1 MALLKDHTQP
11 VCFARLCDCYYPG
24 TSWPFLTCHLVIHT
38 CVRTERNLSEKMN
51 QSEATS
57 VDVTNDSEHSNVG
70 EGMINCYGSPV
81 GRIAVSHRSTEFSR
95 TSGEAS
101 RVVSSIDFENISQ

>member
-1 MALLKDHTQP
+1 M
-11 VCFARLCDCYYPG
+11 R
-24 TSWPFLTCHLVIHT
+24 S
-38 CVRTERNLSEKMN
+38 ERNLSEKMN

-70 EGMINCYGSPV
+70 EGLINCYGSPV
-81 GRIAVSHRSTEFSR
+81 GLIAVLHRNTDFSR
-95 TSGEAS
+95 TSGEGS

>member
-1 MALLKDHTQP
+1 MRSEK
-11 VCFARLCDCYYPG
+11 
-24 TSWPFLTCHLVIHT
+24 
-38 CVRTERNLSEKMN
+38 NLSEKMN

-70 EGMINCYGSPV
+70 DGLINCYGSPV
-81 GRIAVSHRSTEFSR
+81 GRTAVSHGNTEFSQ
-95 TSGEAS
+95 TTGEGS

>member
-1 MALLKDHTQP
+1 M
-11 VCFARLCDCYYPG
+11 R
-24 TSWPFLTCHLVIHT
+24 I
-38 CVRTERNLSEKMN
+38 ERNLSEKMN

-70 EGMINCYGSPV
+70 EGLINCYGSPV
-81 GRIAVSHRSTEFSR
+81 GRIAVSHRNTEFSQ
-95 TSGEAS
+95 TSGEGS

>member
-1 MALLKDHTQP
+1 M
-11 VCFARLCDCYYPG
+11 R
-24 TSWPFLTCHLVIHT
+24 S
-38 CVRTERNLSEKMN
+38 ERNLSEKMN

-70 EGMINCYGSPV
+70 EGLINCYGSPV
-81 GRIAVSHRSTEFSR
+81 GLIAVSHRNTDFSR
-95 TSGEAS
+95 TSGEGS